1 MADQGTPR
9 DAQGEIIVTLYD
21 PVTIEAIVLD
31 WDGASPSEY
40 TIEISNHGEVW
51 TEVAHLKD
59 LESPGAGKSF
69 QRRLGVRYDKPVT
82 LIRVKTLGNATVWG
96 LNINDFKAYGT
107 YANVDPAYLI
117 LSPYVNVAYT
127 TTTVVDDVEETKTV
141 VNDHPNTVAFYTA
154 GSGDQFGQEMFI
166 SIRNIR
172 LQTKPISISRQVI
185 QSLILFRALTE
196 RLITPKIILWMP
208 TTTQ

>member
-59 LESPGAGKSF
+59 LESPGAANHSSVVLECAMTSPS
-69 QRRLGVRYDKPVT
+69 RL
-82 LIRVKTLGNATVWG
+82 
-96 LNINDFKAYGT
+96 
-107 YANVDPAYLI
+107 
-117 LSPYVNVAYT
+117 S
-127 TTTVVDDVEETKTV
+127 E
-141 VNDHPNTVAFYTA
+141 
-154 GSGDQFGQEMFI
+154 
-166 SIRNIR
+166 
-172 LQTKPISISRQVI
+172 
-185 QSLILFRALTE
+185 
-196 RLITPKIILWMP
+196 
-208 TTTQ
+208 

>member
-82 LIRVKTLGNATVWG
+82 LIRVKPLAMQPSGA
-96 LNINDFKAYGT
+96 
-107 YANVDPAYLI
+107 LI
-117 LSPYVNVAYT
+117 LMISKH
-127 TTTVVDDVEETKTV
+127 TV
-141 VNDHPNTVAFYTA
+141 
-154 GSGDQFGQEMFI
+154 
-166 SIRNIR
+166 R
-172 LQTKPISISRQVI
+172 
-185 QSLILFRALTE
+185 
-196 RLITPKIILWMP
+196 MP
-208 TTTQ
+208 TWIRPT